1 MEGGQNPAELSIHEA
16 LELAV
21 GMHKAGIW
29 EAAEEIYERVLAA
42 VPDQVDAQHF
52 LGLCRYQRGLHEEGI
67 DRVSRALALAPEHVE
82 ARNNLGNM
90 CLERGRLDEAE
101 AAYRRVL
108 AAHPDHTAAL
118 TNLGIILRR
127 RDDGPG
133 AEAAFRR
140 ALELDPGHG
149 EAHHNLGSLLRDTGR
164 PEEALTQFQ
173 RALTLRPYD
182 GESYRRV
189 GLILSA
195 LGRREEAEVIYRSW
209 LKLEPASPL
218 AQHYLAACTGV
229 DVPERAPD
237 TYVQRTFD
245 GFAASFDVVLER
257 LKYRAPALVAQAVRA
272 LRGAPAA
279 DLDVL
284 DAGVGTGLCAEGL
297 RPYARRLVGVDL
309 SAGML
314 AKARERGGY
323 DALDVGEL
331 SAYMRERSDAFDLV
345 VSADTL
351 VYIGD
356 LGPPLAA
363 AAVTLRPGGDLVFT
377 LEREDEETVKG
388 FRLNPHG
395 RYGHDERYVRRVL
408 QAAGFE
414 VMSIERVHLRLE
426 AQRAVEGM
434 LVSAVKASPEDAAHN
449 PMRGSAS

>member
-29 EAAEEIYERVLAA
+29 EAAEEIYEHVLAA

-67 DRVSRALALAPEHVE
+67 ERVSRALALAPEHVE

-118 TNLGIILRR
+118 TNLGIVLRR

-173 RALTLRPYD
+173 RALMLRPYD

-195 LGRREEAEVIYRSW
+195 LGRREEAEEIYRSW
-209 LKLEPASPL
+209 LKLEPQSPL

-229 DVPERAPD
+229 GVPRRASD
-237 TYVQRTFD
+237 IYVQRTFD
-245 GFAASFDVVLER
+245 GFAASFDVVLAR
-257 LKYRAPALVAQAVRA
+257 LQYRAPALVAQTVAA
-272 LRGAPAA
+272 LRGAPGA

-284 DAGVGTGLCAEGL
+284 DAGAGSGLCAEGL

-309 SAGML
+309 SPGML

-331 SAYMRERSDAFDLV
+331 TAYMSERPGAFDLV
-345 VSADTL
+345 ASADTFVYLGEL
-351 VYIGD
+351 VTPI
-356 LGPPLAA
+356 AA
-363 AAVTLRPGGDLVFT
+363 AARTLRPGGHLVFT
-377 LEREDEETVKG
+377 LEREDEAPPGG
-388 FRLNPHG
+388 FRLNHHG
-395 RYGHDERYVRRVL
+395 RYGHGEAYVRRVL
-408 QAAGFE
+408 VEAGLE
-414 VMSIERVHLRLE
+414 IVAIERVHLRLE
-426 AQRAVEGM
+426 AQRPVEGM
-434 LVSAVKASPEDAAHN
+434 LVSAAKAS
-449 PMRGSAS
+449 RGGP